1 MDLPISCREIF
12 LEGVTDVYFHY
23 VAGAQLPIPPGVAK
37 IQKMDGC
44 RFTPAAFHI
53 SISDEGHAVAD
64 SISAKTTVS
73 ENGNGSL
80 YAIEINANIIAG
92 EENAREFA
100 RKRRYEV
107 FYPVLK
113 KADGSLILAYT
124 LPGSFLYQVG
134 LTFSTTA
141 CQATIQST
149 LKSMSD
155 FIPITLS
162 E

>member
-1 MDLPISCREIF
+1 MDLPLTCRELF
-12 LEGVTDVYFHY
+12 LGGVTDVYFY
-23 VAGAQLPIPPGVAK
+23 DVAGAQLPIPPGVAN
-37 IQKMDGC
+37 IRRMDGC
-44 RFTPAAFHI
+44 RFTSPAFHI
-53 SISDEGHAVAD
+53 SVGDEGHVVAE

-100 RKRRYEV
+100 RKRRYGV

-124 LPGSFLYQVG
+124 LPGSFLYHVG
-134 LTFSTTA
+134 FTYSIT
-141 CQATIQST
+141 QIQTSIQT
-149 LKSMSD
+149 NLKAMSD

>member
-1 MDLPISCREIF
+1 MVLPLSCREIF
-12 LEGVTDVYFHY
+12 LDGVTDVYFHY

-44 RFTPAAFHI
+44 RFPPAAFHI
-53 SISDEGHAVAD
+53 SISDEGNAIAS
-64 SISAKTTVS
+64 SISAKTTMS

-80 YAIEINANIIAG
+80 YAIEINANIMAG
-92 EENAREFA
+92 DENAREFA
-100 RKRRYEV
+100 RKRRYEE
-107 FYPVLK
+107 FYPVLQ
-113 KADGSLILAYT
+113 KADGSLLLAYA

-134 LTFSTTA
+134 LAYSKTE
-141 CQATIQST
+141 CQTTIQST

>member
-1 MDLPISCREIF
+1 MDLPISCRDIF

-23 VAGAQLPIPPGVAK
+23 VAGAQLPIPPWVAK

-44 RFTPAAFHI
+44 RFTPSAFHI

-80 YAIEINANIIAG
+80 YAIEINANIMAG
-92 EENAREFA
+92 EENVREFA

-113 KADGSLILAYT
+113 KADGSLLLAYA
-124 LPGSFLYQVG
+124 LPGSLDR
-134 LTFSTTA
+134 
-141 CQATIQST
+141 
-149 LKSMSD
+149 KSVV
-155 FIPITLS
+155 
-162 E
+162 